1 MKIGGIPLTAVGV
14 LLVATCGGS
23 SGSSRGP
30 VTGLIRTVPVQIQVT
45 HPSPGENGGPAA
57 GLTGGGSYTTSL
69 DHAQAVAGY
78 HILTLPASAGA
89 LDSVRLVLPVTH
101 SDGRPMSAD
110 QILKP
115 SVELEYRL
123 RATTISVV
131 EDPVKPSPS
140 MQFSVK
146 DYGAANTH
154 TATVDG
160 TNVVYSGPDLSVG
173 MISFQTTEG
182 LLVIMS
188 GNEAPLA
195 LGDWG
200 QLISQMA

>member
-1 MKIGGIPLTAVGV
+1 MKIGGILPTAVSV
-14 LLVATCGGS
+14 LLVAGCGGS
-23 SGSSRGP
+23 SASSRGT

-45 HPSPGENGGPAA
+45 HPSPGENGGSAT

-78 HILTLPASAGA
+78 HILTLPPSAGA
-89 LDSVRLVLPVTH
+89 LDSVQLLAPITH
-101 SDGRPMSAD
+101 ADGRPMSAD

-115 SVELEYRL
+115 SVELYYRY
-123 RATTISVV
+123 RATRISVV

-140 MQFSVK
+140 LQFSVK

-154 TATVDG
+154 TANVDG
-160 TNVVYSGPDLSVG
+160 TNVVYSGPDSSVG
-173 MISFQTTEG
+173 FIGFQTTEG
-182 LLVIMS
+182 LIVYMS
-188 GNEAPLA
+188 SGAPLA